1 MEARR
6 GAKALSS
13 LVILYLVVVVPKSI
27 DIGSA
32 TAFSFPSN
40 ELKYFSFNASNDT
53 SSLYKIT
60 LSVTAGTAFLYISN
74 VGVPSEFLHC
84 SKIEETSSTGYVYL
98 STTQLSSCGSQE
110 VIIGIAGKGASMIEG
125 SLTVSDVQ
133 DSYNC
138 EYSIEPRTHT
148 LVLLINTF
156 SHTHTSDSW
165 KGQCCW
171 SVMHRNFCPVCVCL

>member
-1 MEARR
+1 M
-6 GAKALSS
+6 
-13 LVILYLVVVVPKSI
+13 
-27 DIGSA
+27 
-32 TAFSFPSN
+32 
-40 ELKYFSFNASNDT
+40 KYFSFNASNDT

-98 STTQLSSCGSQE
+98 SMTQLSSCGSQE

-138 EYSIEPRTHT
+138 EYSIEP
-148 LVLLINTF
+148 
-156 SHTHTSDSW
+156 HTHTHLFYS
-165 KGQCCW
+165 
-171 SVMHRNFCPVCVCL
+171 